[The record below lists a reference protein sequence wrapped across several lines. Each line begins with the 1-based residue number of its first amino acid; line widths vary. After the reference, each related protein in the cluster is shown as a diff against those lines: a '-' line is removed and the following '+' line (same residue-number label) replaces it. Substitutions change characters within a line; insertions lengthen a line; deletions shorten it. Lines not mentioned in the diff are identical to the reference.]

1 MDSDFR
7 DRISIAVWGVMIV
20 LAASA
25 LISLPGRGATI
36 ALGSFTMELPFAASS
51 LLPALLAVVAVAGT
65 QAVVTAHPL
74 VRQGRF
80 RLVLRFAALPVAI
93 SLITAILLPRTP
105 SVLYWGALLLV
116 MAGLLAIVLFA
127 LYVSLDWG
135 GPGYR
140 RARTALN
147 LAAYAA
153 AVAIFLLIPPA
164 WPAYSRALILG
175 GTALLLALELLRGT
189 RAGAGQL
196 ALYSLIVGAVVG
208 QVAWGL
214 LLTGLHAI
222 NTSVLLLLIFYLM
235 VGMIRQALLG
245 RITRR
250 VILEYLAVGSLGLLI
265 VLLLR

>member
-1 MDSDFR
+1 MNSDFR
-7 DRISIAVWGVMIV
+7 DRISIAVWAVMIV
-20 LAASA
+20 LAAGA
-25 LISLPGRGATI
+25 LISLPGRGAPITF
-36 ALGSFTMELPFAASS
+36 GSFNFELPFAAAS
-51 LLPALLAVVAVAGT
+51 LLPVLLALVAAAGT
-65 QAVVTAHPL
+65 QAVVSAHPL

-80 RLVLRFAALPVAI
+80 RLMLRFAALPVAI
-93 SLITAILLPRTP
+93 SLITAILLPRAP
-105 SVLYWGALLLV
+105 SVLYWGVLLLG

-140 RARTALN
+140 RARTVLN
-147 LAAYAA
+147 LAAYGA
-153 AVAIFLLIPPA
+153 AVAIFLLIPA
-164 WPAYSRALILG
+164 TWPAYSRALILG
-175 GTALLLALELLRGT
+175 GTAWLLALELLRGT

-196 ALYSLIVGAVVG
+196 ALYSLIVGAVIA

-214 LLTGLHAI
+214 LLIGLHSI

-235 VGMIRQALLG
+235 VGMIRQTLLG

-250 VILEYLAVGSLGLLI
+250 VIVEYLAVGGLGLLI